1 MGPEPT
7 YPPGLD
13 VAAPTWV
20 WVVAALVVAV
30 NCGLGLL
37 LLVTAAQQ
45 AVRRRRA
52 ERAIARFVAGGVA
65 EHPEAR
71 TS

>member
-7 YPPGLD
+7 YPQGID
-13 VAAPTWV
+13 AAPPTWV
-20 WVVAALVVAV
+20 WAVALLIIAV

-65 EHPEAR
+65 EHPEVR